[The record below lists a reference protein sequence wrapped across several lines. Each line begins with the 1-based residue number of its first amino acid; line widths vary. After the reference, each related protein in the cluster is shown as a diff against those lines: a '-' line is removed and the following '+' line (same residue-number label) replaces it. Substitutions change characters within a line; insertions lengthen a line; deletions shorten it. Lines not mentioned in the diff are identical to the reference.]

1 MRQKKEIEYFIEN
14 YNYIIDPHTAT
25 SIKSYKEREDKNIK
39 TVICSTAEWTKF
51 SQTVAEALGKETK
64 NDIEALDWIENFL
77 GYRVPPQIAKLF
89 KKEIVHKNIV
99 EKDKIKDEILDF
111 L

>member
-1 MRQKKEIEYFIEN
+1 MILK
-14 YNYIIDPHTAT
+14 
-25 SIKSYKEREDKNIK
+25 
-39 TVICSTAEWTKF
+39 
-51 SQTVAEALGKETK
+51 L
-64 NDIEALDWIENFL
+64 LDWIENFL

-89 KKEIVHKNIV
+89 KKEIVHKSIV